1 MSIPVFPEV
10 WEAMDHD
17 NHWSLAYTGIVDLY
31 SVIIHIMMCH
41 VFVYFI
47 WNYGAYT
54 KDEFT
59 SHFLKQHLNNTISE
73 RKEWVSIFISQSR
86 V

>member
-47 WNYGAYT
+47 RNYGAYT

-59 SHFLKQHLNNTISE
+59 SLISKTTFKQYDIRQKGMGFYIYLA
-73 RKEWVSIFISQSR
+73 K
-86 V
+86 